1 MQNLKLEDLK
11 TELDQTKEELERS
24 QLQLNQLL
32 IELEQSQTQL
42 YQMQREM
49 EEMKS
54 QNVKAEADE
63 TKEESSRSQV
73 QLCQLLMELEQSHTE
88 LFQTHRELEE
98 SESFRKQIKVEFE
111 QTKSNLEQTYRE
123 LVETKSAFLQT
134 QGELDRYKFGEAIAS
149 QIISERERQYH
160 QFVWDAWYAYR
171 NGDINQMVDC
181 LQKSLKYTS
190 FSRTKTVSHWL
201 KSWSYFSLQKGEK
214 FEVRNLN
221 SLLEWKQLLRRMTVV
236 KSRATKK

>member
-1 MQNLKLEDLK
+1 MKNKNYQDMTKELE
-11 TELDQTKEELERS
+11 QTQEELERS
-24 QLQLNQLL
+24 QLQLSQLL
-32 IELEQSQTQL
+32 IDLEQSHTQL
-42 YQMQREM
+42 
-49 EEMKS
+49 EEMKL
-54 QNVKAEADE
+54 QNLDH
-63 TKEESSRSQV
+63 KEEELERSQL
-73 QLCQLLMELEQSHTE
+73 QMCQLLMELEKSHME
-88 LFQTHRELEE
+88 LFYTQSELKE
-98 SESFRKQIKVEFE
+98 SESLKKQIQVELE
-111 QTKSNLEQTYRE
+111 QKKSNLEKTQRE
-123 LVETKSAFLQT
+123 LADTQSVLRQT

-160 QFVWDAWYAYR
+160 QFVWDAWYSYR

-190 FSRTKTVSHWL
+190 FSRTKTVSHWV
-201 KSWSYFSLQKGEK
+201 KSWSDFSLQKGEK